1 MLAVV
6 VNIHEAKTQLSR
18 LLQRV
23 ATGERVIIAKSGTPI
38 ADLVPDRAD
47 ISFGS
52 MQGRLAYSDTD
63 LEAVDPEVAAMFYG
77 DEP

>member
-1 MLAVV
+1 MAVV

-23 ATGERVIIAKSGTPI
+23 AEGERVIIAKSGTPI
-38 ADLVPDRAD
+38 ADLVPHRAD

-52 MQGRLAYSDTD
+52 LQGQLEYSDTD